1 MQVKRTILLSGG
13 IDSCSLTYLYR
24 EELSLAITIDYGQRA
39 AISEISSSKKICEVL
54 GIKHEVIQ
62 LKAKNLGSG
71 EMAYTNSRSS
81 LAAQPEWWPFRNQ
94 LIITLAAMRMIAFG
108 SSNLLVGSV
117 KNDKKFLDGT
127 SRFFRA
133 LNKCLNV
140 QEGSIQI
147 ETPAIKMTTR
157 ELIVESNV
165 PDLLLLWTHSCH
177 ISNVPCGRCNG
188 CAKYFKVLKSVG
200 IN

>member
-24 EELSLAITIDYGQRA
+24 EELSLAITVDYGQRA
-39 AISEISSSKKICEVL
+39 AKSEIRSSKKICELL
-54 GIKHEVIQ
+54 GIKHEIIE

-81 LAAQPEWWPFRNQ
+81 LASQPEWWPFRNQ
-94 LIITLAAMRMIAFG
+94 LIVTLAAMRMISFG

-117 KNDKKFLDGT
+117 KTDKKFLDGT
-127 SRFFRA
+127 NRFFRA
-133 LNKCLNV
+133 LNKCLTV

-147 ETPAIKMTTR
+147 EAPAIKMSSK
-157 ELIVESNV
+157 ELIIESKV
-165 PDLLLLWTHSCH
+165 PDSLLLWTHSCH
-177 ISNVPCGRCNG
+177 VSNVPCGRCNG
-188 CAKYFKVLKSVG
+188 CNKYFSVLKSVG